1 MEGAMSSSP
10 NSRIALV
17 TGGNKGIGLEVCK
30 QLASNGITV
39 VLTARDQARG
49 TAAVQELK
57 RLGFSDVIFHQLDI
71 TDALSIAR
79 LVDFLENRFERL
91 DILLNNAAIGGT
103 ERPPLCGSMPVDKKV
118 QQFDGMDKNQRL
130 EWLFK
135 NCRETYQATKQ
146 CLQTNYYGTKQLARV
161 FGRRKPDTEPFT
173 RVIRGEK
180 IRDLHALTEALLPLL
195 QCSPDGRI
203 VNVSSSVGLL
213 RQFRNEELTQE
224 LNDIDQLTEKR
235 LDDLLDMFLKDF
247 ETGRVQVRGWPAEFP
262 AYKVA
267 KAAMNA
273 YSRILHWKHPALC
286 VYCADP
292 GFTSTDMTLN
302 TGLLTPDEGA
312 RNIVKVA
319 LLPDGELTGA
329 YFQEGQ
335 QASFL

>member
-49 TAAVQELK
+49 TSAVEELK
-57 RLGFSDVIFHQLDI
+57 RLGFSDVTFHQLHI

-79 LVDFLENRFERL
+79 LADFLKNRFERL
-91 DILLNNAAIGGT
+91 DILVNNAAIGGT
-103 ERPPLCGSMPVDKKV
+103 ERPPVFGSIPVDRKV
-118 QQFDGMDKNQRL
+118 QQFDGMDRNQRL
-130 EWLFK
+130 EWLLK

-146 CLQTNYYGTKQLARV
+146 CLETNYYGTKQ
-161 FGRRKPDTEPFT
+161 
-173 RVIRGEK
+173 
-180 IRDLHALTEALLPLL
+180 
-195 QCSPDGRI
+195 
-203 VNVSSSVGLL
+203 
-213 RQFRNEELTQE
+213 QFRNEELTQE

-235 LDDLLDMFLKDF
+235 LDELLDMFLKDF
-247 ETGRVQVRGWPAEFP
+247 EAGRVQVRGWPAEFP

-273 YSRILHWKHPALC
+273 YSRILARRHPALC
-286 VYCADP
+286 VNCADP

-302 TGLLTPDEGA
+302 TGLLTPEEGA

>member
-49 TAAVQELK
+49 TSAVEELK
-57 RLGFSDVIFHQLDI
+57 RLGFSDVTFHQLHI

-79 LVDFLENRFERL
+79 LADFLKNRFERL
-91 DILLNNAAIGGT
+91 DILVNNAAIGGT
-103 ERPPLCGSMPVDKKV
+103 ERPPVFGSIPVDRKV
-118 QQFDGMDKNQRL
+118 QQFDGMDRNQRL
-130 EWLFK
+130 EWLLK

-146 CLQTNYYGTKQLARV
+146 CLETNYYGTKQV
-161 FGRRKPDTEPFT
+161 
-173 RVIRGEK
+173 
-180 IRDLHALTEALLPLL
+180 TEALLPLL
-195 QCSPDGRI
+195 QCSPDSRI

-235 LDDLLDMFLKDF
+235 LDELLDMFLKDF
-247 ETGRVQVRGWPAEFP
+247 EAGRVQVRGWPAEFP

-273 YSRILHWKHPALC
+273 YSRILARRHPALC
-286 VYCADP
+286 VNCADP

-302 TGLLTPDEGA
+302 TGLLTPEEGA

>member
-49 TAAVQELK
+49 TAAVQELN

-79 LVDFLENRFERL
+79 LVDFLKNRFERL

-103 ERPPLCGSMPVDKKV
+103 ERPPLCGSMPVDKK
-118 QQFDGMDKNQRL
+118 FDGMDKNQRL

-146 CLQTNYYGTKQLARV
+146 CLQTNYYGTKQV
-161 FGRRKPDTEPFT
+161 
-173 RVIRGEK
+173 
-180 IRDLHALTEALLPLL
+180 TEALLPLL

-235 LDDLLDMFLKDF
+235 LDELLDMFLKDF
-247 ETGRVQVRGWPAEFP
+247 EAGRVQVRGWPAEFP

-273 YSRILHWKHPALC
+273 YSRILARRHPALC
-286 VYCADP
+286 VNCADP

-302 TGLLTPDEGA
+302 TGVLTPDEGA
-312 RNIVKVA
+312 GNIVRVA